1 MKIVQGSGEA
11 FTDFLQRLVSAVN
24 NAMSDPDEREVL
36 IVTLSFENANT
47 KCEGVIRPLKAW
59 AVSMDALDIGSNK
72 YHANISGQAIA
83 KGLWY

>member
-1 MKIVQGSGEA
+1 MNKVEEPRIRSTSFMKIVQGSGEA

-47 KCEGVIRPLKAW
+47 KCEGVIRPLKA
-59 AVSMDALDIGSNK
+59 
-72 YHANISGQAIA
+72 
-83 KGLWY
+83 